1 MRTKLVFIAMTAL
14 MLASCNK
21 VADKVNEQEDPV
33 PEKEAVAVKELP
45 VSYAPAGS
53 FGTLSDAVKGILMK
67 QWDFSFGLLS
77 GMYEEGESLIV
88 SPLSVQFA
96 LGMLYAGADGQTAA
110 EIADVI
116 GTGENMTK
124 EAMLS
129 YGKTVMEGLAG
140 DDAVTARIANA
151 LVVNS
156 AQTSVKR
163 EYASNLLSNFYAPS
177 IDADF
182 NEEADDILK
191 GVNDWSNKV
200 TEGRIPLLL
209 DRINPEVGYYL
220 FSSLYLKGEWN
231 LPMVESTGKFIHA
244 DGKEETIPT
253 LHTSDGIVGG
263 SGFETLSYAQKEG
276 YQLVR
281 RGLGRENYAF
291 YVVLPTGSSL
301 AAVLESVKKN
311 PTAVFQDMK
320 AGPVW
325 MSMPAISQ
333 KGDVDL
339 KDVLGKFGIEKVFSS
354 GSDLSQMF
362 ERNSKVGQ
370 IYQKSS
376 FEVNVL
382 GLEGA
387 SVTVVDGP
395 CLSPEPG
402 TDVPEPFFFIADHP
416 FLYFVREETTGLI
429 MYIGVYE

>member
-116 GTGENMTK
+116 GTGESMTK

-200 TEGRIPLLL
+200 TEGRIPFLL

-263 SGFETLSYAQKEG
+263 SGFETLSYAQKED

-301 AAVLESVKKN
+301 AAVLESVKEN
-311 PTAVFQDMK
+311 PAAVFQDMK
-320 AGPVW
+320 SGPVW

-402 TDVPEPFFFIADHP
+402 TEVPEPFFFIADHP

-429 MYIGVYE
+429 LYIGVYE

>member
-21 VADKVNEQEDPV
+21 VADKVNEQEDSV

-116 GTGENMTK
+116 GTGESMTK

-191 GVNDWSNKV
+191 GVNEWSNKV

-209 DRINPEVGYYL
+209 DRVNPEVAYYL

-263 SGFETLSYAQKEG
+263 SGFEALSYAQKED

-301 AAVLESVKKN
+301 AAVLESVKEN

-339 KDVLGKFGIEKVFSS
+339 KDVLGRLGIEKVFSS
-354 GSDLSQMF
+354 ESNLIHMF
-362 ERNSKVGQ
+362 ERNSNVGQ

-402 TDVPEPFFFIADHP
+402 TEVPEPFFFIADHP

-429 MYIGVYE
+429 LYIGVYE

>member
-21 VADKVNEQEDPV
+21 VADKVNEQEDSV

-200 TEGRIPLLL
+200 TEGRIPFLL

-339 KDVLGKFGIEKVFSS
+339 KDVLGKLGIEKVFSS

-402 TDVPEPFFFIADHP
+402 TEVPEPFFFIADHS

-429 MYIGVYE
+429 LYIGVYE

>member
-263 SGFETLSYAQKEG
+263 SGFETLSYAQKED

-325 MSMPAISQ
+325 MSMPTISQ

-339 KDVLGKFGIEKVFSS
+339 KDVLGRLGIEKVFSS

-402 TDVPEPFFFIADHP
+402 TEVPEPFFFIADHP

-429 MYIGVYE
+429 LYIGVYE

>member
-191 GVNDWSNKV
+191 GVNEWSNKV

-209 DRINPEVGYYL
+209 DRVNPEVAYYL

-263 SGFETLSYAQKEG
+263 SGFETLSYAQKED
-276 YQLVR
+276 YQLIR

-311 PTAVFQDMK
+311 PAAVFQDMK

-429 MYIGVYE
+429 LYIGVYE